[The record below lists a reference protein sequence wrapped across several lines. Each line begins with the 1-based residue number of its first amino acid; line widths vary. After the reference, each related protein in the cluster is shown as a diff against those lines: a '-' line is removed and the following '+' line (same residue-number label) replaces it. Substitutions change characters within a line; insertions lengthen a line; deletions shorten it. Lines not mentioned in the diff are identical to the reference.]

1 MHPLEWVVEREGISL
16 LSFLKEKI
24 QLDLSK
30 KAIKRAI
37 DRGECKVNGW
47 IERFSSIQLQRGDRV
62 AIQNLFQKEEKSPPS
77 ILFEDDDFLILN
89 KPKDLVCDQEKVIG
103 FLKKEIILTH
113 RLDKDTT
120 GILVSAKNQQ
130 AKEKAED
137 AFRTREVEKKYLA
150 VVDGKVQ
157 WKTEVCE
164 GFLEKK
170 KQFQGQT
177 VWGRGEK
184 GFFAKTH
191 IKCIDSKDHAS
202 LLLCRPVTGRTH
214 QIRVH
219 VKELGHP
226 ILGDFQY
233 AKRFRCPLHPSRM
246 LLHASEIS
254 LPFAPFQIR
263 ADLPKDFGEEMKK
276 LGLSFR

>member
-1 MHPLEWVVEREGISL
+1 MYPLEWVVEQEGVSL

-47 IERFSSIQLQRGDRV
+47 IERFSSIRLQRGDRV
-62 AIQNLFQKEEKSPPS
+62 AIENLFIKEEQSVPS
-77 ILFEDDDFLILN
+77 LLFEDDDFLILN
-89 KPKDLVCDQEKVIG
+89 KPKGLVCDQEKVQV
-103 FLKKEIILTH
+103 FLRKEVILTH

-120 GILVSAKNQQ
+120 GILVTAKNQQ
-130 AKEKAED
+130 AKKKAED
-137 AFRTREVEKKYLA
+137 GFRTREVEKKYLA
-150 VVDGKVQ
+150 VVDGKVR
-157 WKTEVCE
+157 WKSEVCE
-164 GFLEKK
+164 GLLEKK

-177 VWGRGEK
+177 IWGTGQS
-184 GFFAKTH
+184 GVFAKTH
-191 IKCIDSKDHAS
+191 VTCLDAKEQAS
-202 LLLCRPVTGRTH
+202 LLLCQPVTGRTH

-233 AKRFRCPLHPSRM
+233 AKRFRCSLHPSRM
-246 LLHASEIS
+246 LLHAFAIR
-254 LPFAPFQIR
+254 LPFAPFQIQ
-263 ADLPKDFGEEMKK
+263 AEPPEDFQEGIET